1 MKIYEGDSM
10 QKDDEIKALKD
21 EVSELR
27 STIANLKKIVTDL
40 SSKLDHPIE
49 QKPTISENHGY
60 QIFSQDSIDRDLS
73 WNRLIRLLQNYNYGL
88 TTEELAERWGKSR
101 TRTSE
106 VLNKL
111 VDEGVLVKYRDG
123 RTVRFRTVEEE

>member
-1 MKIYEGDSM
+1 MNSYEGDSM
-10 QKDDEIKALKD
+10 QKDDEIKALRS

-27 STIANLKKIVTDL
+27 STIANLNKIVTEI
-40 SSKLDHPIE
+40 SSKLDYPIK
-49 QKPTISENHGY
+49 QKPRISENHGY
-60 QIFSQDSIDRDLS
+60 QIFSQDSLDRDLS
-73 WNRLIRLLQNYNYGL
+73 WNRLIRLLQTDDYGL

-101 TRTSE
+101 SRTSE

-123 RTVRFRTVEEE
+123 RNVRFRTVEED

>member
-1 MKIYEGDSM
+1 M
-10 QKDDEIKALKD
+10 QKDDEIKALRN
-21 EVSELR
+21 EVNELR
-27 STIANLKKIVTDL
+27 STITKLKKIVTNL
-40 SSKLDHPIE
+40 SEKLEHPID
-49 QKPTISENHGY
+49 QKPKNSENHGY
-60 QIFSQDSIDRDLS
+60 QIFNQESLDRDLS

-123 RTVRFRTVEEE
+123 RTVRFRAVEED

>member
-1 MKIYEGDSM
+1 MK
-10 QKDDEIKALKD
+10 KDDEIKALRN

-27 STIANLKKIVTDL
+27 STVASLKKIVTEL
-40 SSKLDHPIE
+40 SGKLDQPIV
-49 QKPTISENHGY
+49 QKPRISENQGY
-60 QIFSQDSIDRDLS
+60 QIFSQDSLDRDLS
-73 WNRLIRLLQNYNYGL
+73 WNRLIRHLHNYNYGL

-101 TRTSE
+101 SRTSE

-123 RTVRFRTVEEE
+123 RNVRFRTAEEE